1 MSKQD
6 LQTILQF
13 EDTNATLPLKVRVDY
28 PDGTYEMCN
37 VTGFHQWGDC
47 FELLINQ
54 KSLSD
59 IATELPRTKG
69 ERK

>member
-1 MSKQD
+1 MTKQD

-13 EDTNATLPLKVRVDY
+13 EATNAALPLKVRVDY

-37 VTGFHQWGDC
+37 IIGFQQWHDC

-59 IATELPRTKG
+59 MATELPRTKG
-69 ERK
+69 ERA